1 MPVSVQILKIRLE
14 AVGMVTQI
22 LRSRGSEYVY
32 AVDVIDNIEVELRI
46 HVAEVNENKYGLNT
60 LLLYRSH
67 STLL

>member
-1 MPVSVQILKIRLE
+1 MPVSVQILKIRPE